1 MAEHKEDYY
10 IPRSRQ
16 VAEAVLWKIPSRELK
31 RFLLIFHQEISPMR
45 IGRYDVFRRAAFDAK
60 LIGRAFPKWEEGLK
74 FYEEASHRDTS
85 YSLKQQGA
93 LYLSQKRNFELAFNW
108 IDDARSM
115 ARKNSFA
122 IRNSYAVILFDANY
136 QKISSDEVRQTLDE
150 SMGILKS
157 CYNQDHRKVYHAKI
171 FAEQAL
177 KYTTKYPES
186 ANTRDYLESSK
197 EWLNKELEKRVGDRR
212 MLQLRSQVLRALKG
226 IGR

>member
-1 MAEHKEDYY
+1 
-10 IPRSRQ
+10 
-16 VAEAVLWKIPSRELK
+16 
-31 RFLLIFHQEISPMR
+31 
-45 IGRYDVFRRAAFDAK
+45 
-60 LIGRAFPKWEEGLK
+60 
-74 FYEEASHRDTS
+74 
-85 YSLKQQGA
+85 
-93 LYLSQKRNFELAFNW
+93 
-108 IDDARSM
+108 
-115 ARKNSFA
+115 
-122 IRNSYAVILFDANY
+122 
-136 QKISSDEVRQTLDE
+136 
-150 SMGILKS
+150 MGILKS